1 MRCLGPRY
9 STLRRRRNASHV
21 CAVRAEDPI
30 LQELYDAAEE
40 DESYQK
46 VMAAW
51 LEDKKP
57 RDLPYGHPAR
67 LYNNVW
73 SGIGATADRA
83 LLTFNG
89 RLVIPEGQRK
99 VAMAALHKGHGG
111 ITKMR
116 KLAQELYYWPGI
128 ANDIKMMVDGC
139 KECQEGRASQPRE
152 PDQKFAPPDSAWDT
166 IATDPFEYGGK
177 DFLLVT
183 DVLSG
188 YPFVVKMGDKT
199 TRTILRALEEI
210 FLAYGYPREIIS
222 DHGRQFLQE
231 FEQWCEERFIVHG
244 DRKSSPTITRPTD
257 MLRQGLKR

>member
-1 MRCLGPRY
+1 
-9 STLRRRRNASHV
+9 
-21 CAVRAEDPI
+21 
-30 LQELYDAAEE
+30 
-40 DESYQK
+40 
-46 VMAAW
+46 
-51 LEDKKP
+51 
-57 RDLPYGHPAR
+57 
-67 LYNNVW
+67 
-73 SGIGATADRA
+73 
-83 LLTFNG
+83 
-89 RLVIPEGQRK
+89 
-99 VAMAALHKGHGG
+99 MAALHKGHGG

-116 KLAQELYYWPGI
+116 KLAQELYFWPGI

-139 KECQEGRASQPRE
+139 RECQEGRASQPRE

-222 DHGRQFLQE
+222 DHG
-231 FEQWCEERFIVHG
+231 G
-244 DRKSSPTITRPTD
+244 SSCRNSSGGARRDSSSTASASLPLTITRPTA
-257 MLRQGLKR
+257 MLRRGLKR